1 MFPWLWFW
9 SPHLQYPLSGSVEQD
24 YKPFTNWGALLFRSI
39 KPEAGNGQIEQ
50 KTFTDVASYG
60 KQIGLITELIMV
72 LVEKEAPE
80 WLNGLKDLEGP
91 EKSEILK
98 ELENKER
105 LERSKSSDPLIPS
118 NPLVPLARLRK
129 IQKDIEEIKKK
140 DLEDKIDEIETV
152 VKKIQS
158 RDDQESKKI
167 IARLSELLEA
177 KNRAKQ

>member
-24 YKPFTNWGALLFRSI
+24 YKPFTNWGALLFGSI

-72 LVEKEAPE
+72 LVEKEAPD
-80 WLNGLKDLEGP
+80 WLNGLKKLEELKEP
-91 EKSEILK
+91 EKSKKLK
-98 ELENKER
+98 ELEKEEE
-105 LERSKSSDPLIPS
+105 LKRSESSDPLIPS
-118 NPLVPLARLRK
+118 NPLIPLERLRK
-129 IQKDIEEIKKK
+129 IQKDIEEIKKQ
-140 DLEDKIDEIETV
+140 DLEAKIDDIETV

-158 RDDQESKKI
+158 RGDRESRKI
-167 IARLSELLEA
+167 IARLSELLKDGA
-177 KNRAKQ
+177 